1 MDASAR
7 GGLMMKFA
15 SLLKRDIE
23 YLAVNFQYFWQK
35 LFFKDFLIYRNWRHL
50 ITVNRIKRHSWI
62 LIIQLLALNTMP
74 DGVTRLG

>member
-23 YLAVNFQYFWQK
+23 YLAVNFC
-35 LFFKDFLIYRNWRHL
+35 LTERNSVF
-50 ITVNRIKRHSWI
+50 TK
-62 LIIQLLALNTMP
+62 IIII
-74 DGVTRLG
+74 